1 MTYADVKR
9 ILVPEDNGK
18 KKTDEFHSSKYQKHV
33 ACSYGSKLVQ
43 VDDKFSKTL
52 KLYLAEDDVYNFLN
66 IMIKGSKYCSDVVK
80 NILRRTCDN

>member
-33 ACSYGSKLVQ
+33 ACSYGSKLV
-43 VDDKFSKTL
+43 
-52 KLYLAEDDVYNFLN
+52 
-66 IMIKGSKYCSDVVK
+66 
-80 NILRRTCDN
+80 